1 MPQFSVACL
10 DSGIINGSCE
20 NFEDCSNIYPSAC
33 TDILDSTQTVCA
45 KPLSEPWFSEH
56 RCTLRHDCRCAEGR
70 WKKDRMY
77 VSIKILRD
85 CLSVYQ
91 IATSLIISSVQVI
104 MLELSMCEAVG
115 DETQD
120 LIAETWSVKKC
131 QKNRQCSSC
140 VLSCLGA
147 V

>member
-1 MPQFSVACL
+1 
-10 DSGIINGSCE
+10 
-20 NFEDCSNIYPSAC
+20 
-33 TDILDSTQTVCA
+33 
-45 KPLSEPWFSEH
+45 
-56 RCTLRHDCRCAEGR
+56 
-70 WKKDRMY
+70 MY

-120 LIAETWSVKKC
+120 LIAETWSVKDAK
-131 QKNRQCSSC
+131 QIVSVPPVCSA
-140 VLSCLGA
+140 VLEQFEPVSLS
-147 V
+147 